1 MTQEKNIRAD
11 QREIE
16 EAFTGDYT
24 KKVHIVGRFS
34 IVIVLVLSFLPVLYM
49 HFIKGYQ
56 MPIDKY
62 LNVAFAI
69 TAFELSLLPFTMV
82 YRYIASFDNIDI
94 RAAAKANM
102 PGASIRSPL

>member
-49 HFIKGYQ
+49 H
-56 MPIDKY
+56 
-62 LNVAFAI
+62 LN
-69 TAFELSLLPFTMV
+69 P
-82 YRYIASFDNIDI
+82 
-94 RAAAKANM
+94 
-102 PGASIRSPL
+102 